1 MANHN
6 IHFKNNFNRLVM
18 NMTQTQGPHH
28 LGGAGEFAVG
38 SSSHIK
44 NTLMQRFENYKKAK
58 KVG

>member
-1 MANHN
+1 
-6 IHFKNNFNRLVM
+6 M